1 MKSTKTKDFSF
12 VLTGR
17 VISAGFQALFYFLF
31 ASLLEPELYGN
42 LSYLIAIAGV
52 VSTLSIFGLNH
63 TVVIFHSKK
72 QSNIANQINVLA
84 VTFTSIA
91 SVILLLV
98 DFQAALL
105 CLASSF
111 FMMNIFNQIGLKKY
125 KKYMFL
131 NIAKGIAVLFLP
143 LIFYYYFDF
152 LGIIIGMI
160 LAYFITSF
168 NFFRFLNLNVTS
180 YKIISTKF
188 DTIVNNFGVHLS
200 MDFIRYIDKLLVGIF
215 LGFTSLGI
223 YNLNIQ
229 ILLAFEMLPISLH
242 SFLLSEESS
251 KNKSTRINI
260 IAILSSVLIAILV
273 IILSPIFFQELL
285 PKYVEG
291 VPSLQ
296 LLIISIVPL
305 TISAILSAKLQAKN
319 SKIIGLTAIVRI
331 GTLSILIFILGSIY
345 GLIGLSFAVLI
356 STIFYTSSLFLIY
369 QKEKNSKFGDNLTN

>member
-1 MKSTKTKDFSF
+1 MESTKTKDFSF
-12 VLTGR
+12 VVTGR
-17 VISAGFQALFYFLF
+17 IISAGFQALFYLIF

-42 LSYLIAIAGV
+42 LSYLIAIAGA

-63 TVVIFHSKK
+63 TVVIYHSKK

-84 VTFTSIA
+84 VTITSIT

-111 FMMNIFNQIGLKKY
+111 FMMNIYNQIGLKKY

-131 NIAKGIAVLFLP
+131 NIAKGIAVLSLP

-152 LGIIIGMI
+152 LGIMIGMI
-160 LAYFITSF
+160 LAYFISSF
-168 NFFRFLNLNVTS
+168 NFFRFLKLNVIS
-180 YKIISTKF
+180 YKIIFTKF
-188 DTIVNNFGVHLS
+188 DTIINNFGVDLS
-200 MDFIRYIDKLLVGIF
+200 MNFIRYIDKLLVGIF

-229 ILLAFEMLPISLH
+229 ILLGFEMLPISLH

-251 KNKSTRINI
+251 GNKSTRINI
-260 IAILSSVLIAILV
+260 MAILASVLLAILV
-273 IILSPIFFQELL
+273 IILSPLFFQEFF
-285 PKYVEG
+285 PRYIEG

-319 SKIIGLTAIVRI
+319 SKIIGLTALIRI
-331 GTLSILIFILGSIY
+331 GTLSVLILILGSSY
-345 GLIGLSFAVLI
+345 DLIGLSFAVLF
-356 STIFYTSSLFLIY
+356 STILYTISLAIIY
-369 QKEKNSKFGDNLTN
+369 YKEKNSDLSDKLTK